1 MKKRQLWTDIVRV
14 FQEHKYNVTEDTL
27 DLKMR
32 NLKKTYRNIKDN
44 NSKNRTG
51 RNTVKWDYC
60 DDFEDIF
67 HDDKTTNFPTVL
79 SSFPSS
85 ASSIPHI
92 SPQQTPPPLT
102 TKTTPTT
109 TRDSLFLGTP
119 TINRPHPI
127 TVTQDT
133 LQSTLRVTTSTGKLL
148 NLTATKIDPQTSLLL
163 TAPVQQP
170 HPTTLIQDALQ
181 STLLLT
187 TPITKRPHATRISQ
201 HATNNVPTRTT
212 PLQDI
217 DVNQLS
223 ASEREKPPTTAQ
235 MNNNQKRKDNNKRG
249 RALYK
254 HRQKMIEVEEGRV
267 NALNKIWQSLDRYTE
282 SQTAYNQIQRERND
296 ILRETQGILKDI
308 AKRGK

>member
-1 MKKRQLWTDIVRV
+1 M
-14 FQEHKYNVTEDTL
+14 
-27 DLKMR
+27 
-32 NLKKTYRNIKDN
+32 
-44 NSKNRTG
+44 
-51 RNTVKWDYC
+51 
-60 DDFEDIF
+60 
-67 HDDKTTNFPTVL
+67 
-79 SSFPSS
+79 
-85 ASSIPHI
+85 
-92 SPQQTPPPLT
+92 
-102 TKTTPTT
+102 
-109 TRDSLFLGTP
+109 
-119 TINRPHPI
+119 
-127 TVTQDT
+127 TQDT
-133 LQSTLRVTTSTGKLL
+133 LQSTLRVTTSTGKRL
-148 NLTATKIDPQTSLLL
+148 NLTTTKIDPQTSLLL

-201 HATNNVPTRTT
+201 HATNNVPTKTT

-296 ILRETQGILKDI
+296 ILRESQAILKDI